1 MRATDFRN
9 AERLLCVPLAFALVG
24 VLLGTLLAS
33 AAAEEFDLTTA
44 TIEDINEAFDAGTL
58 TSEQLVQ
65 MYLDRITAYDKT
77 GPAINAMIYVDPK
90 ALEFARELD
99 EERGEQGPRSR
110 IHGIPFILKDLFDAE
125 GQPTTAGFVGLEGSM
140 PWRDGWVAGKLREN
154 GGIILG
160 KTNLNDWFA
169 RAPWGASTLGGQ
181 TLNPYALEY
190 VPGGSSAGSGA
201 GIAAAFA
208 QVGFGSET
216 GVSIRN
222 PTSENNLVGLA
233 PTLGLVSRTGMV
245 MNALTH
251 ERGGPM
257 ARSVYDMAATLE
269 AVAGFD
275 PEDLVTMAA
284 RGNIPE
290 GGYVQFV
297 DPENGLQGARIG
309 VLRDM
314 FRSGPIHED
323 ALALIET
330 AIEDLAD
337 AGAYVI
343 DPVSTGL
350 PLLSL
355 ATNTRVSR
363 WEKKAATDYYLSGL
377 GPDAMY
383 KDMTEM
389 IAANPEYLDRLA
401 DRDAVDDLDSNP
413 AYLARI
419 KNREMMAQAVI
430 SLMEELQLDALVF
443 PFKTLP
449 ASKIEDGWSNREGDN
464 ALSSQTGFPGLLVPA
479 GFTKDNLPIALEF
492 LGRPFSEPTLI
503 KLASAYEAASEHRKL
518 PESTP
523 PL

>member
-1 MRATDFRN
+1 MRTKLTIVTLFI
-9 AERLLCVPLAFALVG
+9 LTFT
-24 VLLGTLLAS
+24 TLLPAGS
-33 AAAEEFDLTTA
+33 AEEFNLTTA
-44 TIEDINEAFDAGTL
+44 TIEDVNAAFDAGTL
-58 TSEQLVQ
+58 TSETLVQ
-65 MYLDRITAYDKT
+65 MYLDRIAAYDKT
-77 GPAINAMIYVDPK
+77 GPAINAMIYVDPN
-90 ALEFARELD
+90 ALEIARELD
-99 EERGEQGPRSR
+99 TERTEKGPRSK
-110 IHGIPFILKDLFDAE
+110 IHGIPFILKDLFDVE
-125 GQPTTAGFVGLEGSM
+125 GQPTTAGFVGLEGST
-140 PWRDGWVAGKLREN
+140 PWRDGWVARKLRES

-160 KTNLNDWFA
+160 KTNLSDWFA
-169 RAPWGASTLGGQ
+169 QAPWGASTLGGQ

-190 VPGGSSAGSGA
+190 VPGGSSSGSGA

-233 PTLGLVSRTGMV
+233 PTLGLVSRTGMI

-275 PEDLVTMAA
+275 PEDLVTMAS
-284 RGNIPE
+284 RGKIPE

-297 DPENGLQGARIG
+297 DPENGLKGARIG

-314 FRSGPIHED
+314 FRSGPIHEE

-330 AIEDLAD
+330 AVADLTG

-355 ATNTRVSR
+355 ATRTRVTS

-377 GPDAMY
+377 GPDAIY

-389 IAANPEYLDRLA
+389 IAANPEHLERLR
-401 DRDAVDDLDSNP
+401 DRDTVDDLDSNP
-413 AYLARI
+413 DYLARI
-419 KNREMMAQAVI
+419 KNREMMGKALL
-430 SLMEELQLDALVF
+430 SLMEEFQLDALVF
-443 PFKTLP
+443 PFKTFP
-449 ASKIEDGWSNREGDN
+449 ASKIKDGWSNREADN
-464 ALSSQTGFPGLLVPA
+464 ALSSQTGFPGLVVPA
-479 GFTKDNLPIALEF
+479 GFTENNLPIAIEF
-492 LGRPFSEPTLI
+492 LGRPFSEHTLI
-503 KLASAYEAASEHRKL
+503 KLASAYEAASKHRKL

>member
-1 MRATDFRN
+1 MRLN
-9 AERLLCVPLAFALVG
+9 YLSLAFILALQIG
-24 VLLGTLLAS
+24 LSASSLRAESIDLAN
-33 AAAEEFDLTTA
+33 A
-44 TIEDINEAFDAGTL
+44 TIEDINKAFDAGTL
-58 TSEQLVQ
+58 TSEKLVQ
-65 MYLDRITAYDKT
+65 MYLDRIEAYDKE

-99 EERGEQGPRSR
+99 KERAEKGPRST

-140 PWRDGWVAGKLREN
+140 PWRDGWVAKKLREN

-160 KTNLNDWFA
+160 KTNMNDWFA

-190 VPGGSSAGSGA
+190 VPGGSSSGSGA

-208 QVGFGSET
+208 QVSFGSET

-233 PTLGLVSRTGMV
+233 PTLGLVSRTGMI

-257 ARSVYDMAATLE
+257 SRSVYDLAATLE

-275 PEDLVTMAA
+275 PEDLVTMAS
-284 RGNIPE
+284 RGHVPE

-297 DPENGLQGARIG
+297 DPESGLQGARIG

-314 FRSGPIHED
+314 FRSGEIHEE
-323 ALALIET
+323 ATALIET
-330 AIEDLAD
+330 AIEQIEE
-337 AGAYVI
+337 AGATVI
-343 DPVSTGL
+343 DPLSTGL

-355 ATNTRVSR
+355 ATNTRVSA

-377 GPDAMY
+377 GPNARY
-383 KDMTEM
+383 KNMTEM
-389 IAANPEYLDRLA
+389 IDANPDHLERLRE
-401 DRDAVDDLDSNP
+401 RDQVDDLDFNGP
-413 AYLARI
+413 YLSRL
-419 KNREMMAQAVI
+419 KNREMMGEALI
-430 SLMEELQLDALVF
+430 RLMDEYQLDALVF

-449 ASKIEDGWSNREGDN
+449 ASKIADGWSNREGDN

-479 GFTKDNLPIALEF
+479 GFTEENLPIAIEF

-503 KLASAYEAASEHRKL
+503 KLASGYEAVSKNRKL
-518 PESTP
+518 PENTP
-523 PL
+523 PLKGQTISY

>member
-1 MRATDFRN
+1 MRRIQTFTTAI
-9 AERLLCVPLAFALVG
+9 LVA
-24 VLLGTLLAS
+24 LAS
-33 AAAEEFDLTTA
+33 MACQHASSKVFDLTTA
-44 TIEDINEAFDAGTL
+44 TIKDINEAFDSGAL
-58 TSEQLVQ
+58 TSEKLVQ
-65 MYLDRITAYDKT
+65 MYLDRIAAYDKK
-77 GPAINAMIYVDPK
+77 GPAINAMIYVDPD
-90 ALEFARELD
+90 ALEIARELD
-99 EERGEQGPRSR
+99 RERATSGPRSK

-125 GQPTTAGFVGLEGSM
+125 GQPTTAGFVGLKGSM

-160 KTNLNDWFA
+160 KANLNDWFA

-181 TLNPYALEY
+181 TLNPYALDH
-190 VPGGSSAGSGA
+190 VPGGSSSGSGA

-233 PTLGLVSRTGMV
+233 PTLGLVSRTGMI
-245 MNALTH
+245 MSALTH

-257 ARSVYDMAATLE
+257 CRSVYDLAATLE

-275 PEDLVTMAA
+275 PEDLVTMAS
-284 RGNIPE
+284 RGKVPE

-297 DPENGLQGARIG
+297 DPDNGLRGARIG

-314 FRSGPIHED
+314 FRSGPLHEE

-330 AIEDLAD
+330 AIDDLEK
-337 AGAYVI
+337 AGATVI
-343 DPVSTGL
+343 DPVSAGL

-355 ATNTRVSR
+355 ATNTRVSS

-377 GPDAMY
+377 GPDGIY
-383 KDMTEM
+383 RNLTEM
-389 IAANPEYLDRLA
+389 IDANSELLERLR
-401 DRDAVDDLDSNP
+401 DRDKIDDLDYNKE
-413 AYLARI
+413 YLSRL
-419 KNREMMAQAVI
+419 KNRE
-430 SLMEELQLDALVF
+430 LMGKALVRLMDEFELDALVF

-449 ASKIEDGWSNREGDN
+449 ASKIADGWSNREGDN

-479 GFTKDNLPIALEF
+479 GFTGENLPIALEF

-503 KLASAYEAASEHRKL
+503 KLASGYEAVSAHRKL
-518 PESTP
+518 PENTP
-523 PL
+523 RLKSDTLTY